1 MLKLRFTNNKQN
13 AVWLVEPL
21 VTIGRSPD
29 CDLVLE
35 GEGVADL
42 HAEIRVE
49 HEQLTLRLLV
59 DADNTFL
66 NGKLVPMATPMPLEP
81 ADNLRIGRVAMQVV
95 DPKREPRPAVNM
107 AKPDPG
113 TGWALKANHSALGN
127 RVFPLKN
134 ETLVGRS
141 ADCDITLAAA
151 HLSRRH
157 AQLTVRDGLLYVR
170 DIESANGTFLN
181 GRRIKEARVR
191 RGDDLRFDTLS
202 FGVIGPAD
210 DLDKTSV
217 RGPEKH
223 TGKVATKQAR
233 PGVRPVAA
241 RNQEE
246 RDLDVAVQSGGNA
259 VEASAAPAAGMGRV
273 VGLGLLVLIAG
284 GVYVAFQNGLF

>member
-13 AVWLVEPL
+13 AVWLVEPK

-35 GEGVADL
+35 GDGIADL

-49 HEQLTLRLLV
+49 HELLTLHLL
-59 DADNTFL
+59 ADSENTFI
-66 NGKLVPMATPMPLEP
+66 NGKVVSQNAPVTLSPS
-81 ADNLRIGRVAMQVV
+81 DNLRIGRVAMQVV

-113 TGWALKANHSALGN
+113 TGWALKANHSALAN

-141 ADCDITLAAA
+141 GDCDITLAAA

-170 DIESANGTFLN
+170 DMESANGTFLN
-181 GRRIKEARVR
+181 GRRVKEARVR

-210 DLDKTSV
+210 DMDKTTV

-223 TGKVATKQAR
+223 TAKPAPAKSKVVAR
-233 PGVRPVAA
+233 PAAA
-241 RNQEE
+241 RTAQEYHPE
-246 RDLDVAVQSGGNA
+246 PSLQASGGM
-259 VEASAAPAAGMGRV
+259 VEASPEAPAGMGKLL
-273 VGLGLLVLIAG
+273 GLGLLILIAG
-284 GVYVAFQNGLF
+284 GVYVAIQNGLL